1 MIRNIEMKRTKFH
14 ENMAQKHSSTK
25 YNGKLYLCLCKCA
38 DEKYANFRPTNQA
51 KTLLVN
57 SVLWVCSLLN
67 YVWKL
72 HDERSSISIW
82 INIDFSIIKLRLIT
96 VVGRAPIEC
105 GLTFSFSFWFW
116 IEFSLSL
123 LFLFSF
129 RTYVLF
135 FCCCSRLVLMFG
147 FISAWT
153 CAYSFTQLLIRI
165 PILEFIVPST
175 TYCTIEISFP
185 LNPKAK
191 ALQFN
196 SNQTSVKKN
205 KNKLSDVDINVPRF
219 TVPPKSWK
227 LQHF

>member
-1 MIRNIEMKRTKFH
+1 MIRNIKTKRTKLH

-25 YNGKLYLCLCKCA
+25 YNGKLYLCLCKCVE
-38 DEKYANFRPTNQA
+38 EKYANFRPTNQA

-67 YVWKL
+67 YVWKV

-135 FCCCSRLVLMFG
+135 FCCCSRLVLIFG

-153 CAYSFTQLLIRI
+153 CAYSFTQLLILVPFHSHFHFGI
-165 PILEFIVPST
+165 HCAIDNLLYVPSKSHFHW
-175 TYCTIEISFP
+175 IRKRKHS
-185 LNPKAK
+185 
-191 ALQFN
+191 N
-196 SNQTSVKKN
+196 SIRIKQV
-205 KNKLSDVDINVPRF
+205 
-219 TVPPKSWK
+219 
-227 LQHF
+227 